1 MSSSPPSSVI
11 LQSCILKA
19 QETFRSLAATVEPG
33 VDFGWGDDG
42 RTVIFG
48 EDWVDFLRGKEEEEE
63 LKRKNQ
69 EEEERKRRIKK
80 QQEEEEENKKKE
92 EERRKI
98 IDEQFKANKEKEE
111 EEAREKLT
119 AAAQASA
126 SSSDEKN
133 DLTMSTFS
141 WVTHD
146 NVSYNPPSSSDVRDS
161 VQARY
166 GSLADSM
173 ESRRLEEEMH
183 VYDDNV
189 GGGVFREREG
199 AREEDRNFRD
209 VREEAMEMARGMNG
223 KQIEMEREWAEKA
236 IYNRLNLLRKA
247 KAKEGNE

>member
-1 MSSSPPSSVI
+1 
-11 LQSCILKA
+11 
-19 QETFRSLAATVEPG
+19 

-48 EDWVDFLRGKEEEEE
+48 EAWVDFLRGKEEEEE
-63 LKRKNQ
+63 RNRKKQ
-69 EEEERKRRIKK
+69 EEEERERRINK
-80 QQEEEEENKKKE
+80 QREEEEEEENNNKKDDD
-92 EERRKI
+92 RKKLTDI
-98 IDEQFKANKEKEE
+98 QFSANKEKEDSLP
-111 EEAREKLT
+111 AR
-119 AAAQASA
+119 A
-126 SSSDEKN
+126 SSPSSSSPN

-146 NVSYNPPSSSDVRDS
+146 TLSYNPRSSVDVRDS
-161 VQARY
+161 LKARY
-166 GSLADSM
+166 GSAADSM
-173 ESRRLEEEMH
+173 ETRRVEEEMH